1 MHPVD
6 IPEHALARALRRRGG
21 RRHARD
27 RIEAGRTA
35 LLVIDMQEGF
45 LGDSAGVP
53 APAARAIVPTIDR
66 LAAAMRA
73 AGGTVVWVTIE
84 LPADARDTWSSFL
97 ANFFDESGRETLMA
111 SLGPGGSGLALWPE
125 LDPREGDWY
134 AVKSRFSPFIE
145 GASDLEPRLRA
156 AEIDTVVVTGT
167 LSHVC
172 CEATAR
178 DAMMRN
184 FGVVFVADAN
194 AAPTDEDHRAAL
206 SNVVQIAGDVMT
218 AEEVIARLEP
228 AGARA
233 AE

>member
-1 MHPVD
+1 MHDVD

-21 RRHARD
+21 RRHAHE
-27 RIEAGRTA
+27 RIDAVRTA
-35 LLVIDMQEGF
+35 LLVIDMQDGF
-45 LGDSAGVP
+45 LGEDAGVP
-53 APAARAIVPTIDR
+53 APAARAIVPTINR
-66 LAAAMRA
+66 LAAALRA
-73 AGGTVVWVTIE
+73 AGSTVVWVTIE
-84 LPADARDTWSSFL
+84 LPVDARETWSSFL
-97 ANFFDESGRETLMA
+97 GNFFDEAGRAALME

-125 LDPREGDWY
+125 LEPREGDWHV
-134 AVKSRFSPFIE
+134 VKSRFSPFIE

-156 AEIDTVVVTGT
+156 AGIDTVAIAGT

-184 FGVVFVADAN
+184 FDVVFVADAN

-218 AEEVIARLEP
+218 AEEVVARLEP